1 VGAWES
7 AGATAMQVSV
17 VHKANNT
24 ASRLNAPVISTI
36 LLLSRQR
43 QPNLNEPKAGNQY
56 VRYHFP
62 FQVPLQVDY

>member
-1 VGAWES
+1 VGAWEN
-7 AGATAMQVSV
+7 AGATAMQARV
-17 VHKANNT
+17 VNRAKDT
-24 ASRLNAPVISTI
+24 ASRLNVSVISTI

-43 QPNLNEPKAGNQY
+43 QPNLNESKAGNQY